1 MGLSSKHVST
11 GEAWLHGISSQGL
24 AIYTQQT
31 FKCLQTSTATACP
44 ACGWIAGKLSWQCVS
59 SGGVLVQ
66 FEEMYEQKRKEVN
79 KAAEKF
85 EKQLKA
91 AKKSGS
97 KANTDKVT
105 PSPGT

>member
-1 MGLSSKHVST
+1 MVARALQQHIGELSNLFPSNT
-11 GEAWLHGISSQGL
+11 ACDPTAMISSCRL
-24 AIYTQQT
+24 
-31 FKCLQTSTATACP
+31 
-44 ACGWIAGKLSWQCVS
+44 
-59 SGGVLVQ
+59 Q

-97 KANTDKVT
+97 KANTDKACRYNTACVDV
-105 PSPGT
+105 PSQGSSFLALLHVAS

>member
-1 MGLSSKHVST
+1 MPANQYGHSLSCLWVDSRQAV
-11 GEAWLHGISSQGL
+11 L
-24 AIYTQQT
+24 AVCEQR
-31 FKCLQTSTATACP
+31 
-44 ACGWIAGKLSWQCVS
+44 
-59 SGGVLVQ
+59 GVLVQ

-97 KANTDKVT
+97 KANTDKVA
-105 PSPGT
+105 PSPDI